1 MSSTAYESKLHKM
14 SGNIQ
19 VLESYQRANIGI
31 IQGLDSILIVD
42 TGHNEEHI
50 SILLSHIDK
59 KKVDY
64 AVITHY
70 HEDHTLGLSYLDCV
84 SVAHSN
90 TTPHLVEYQSF
101 DWSDEGLKKRI
112 EKGTLPPN
120 MLNWF
125 GREYP
130 DRSKL
135 VFKTPNMSYEN
146 RMEIDLGN
154 QIVELK
160 HIDCDHTN
168 DTTIVYV
175 PNEESLFLGDCLSP
189 SNKLII
195 KIQTFR
201 KMLEDFLA
209 YDCKIMVEGHGPPL
223 GNGEGNNYLIDL
235 ATITDFVEEYGKESI
250 QKIDII
256 LSKMKLFD
264 RESVA
269 IYLPFFINGI

>member
-1 MSSTAYESKLHKM
+1 MSSTAYVSKLHKM
-14 SGNIQ
+14 SENIQ
-19 VLESYQRANIGI
+19 VLDSYQRANIGI
-31 IQGLDSILIVD
+31 IQGLDSTLIVD
-42 TGHNEEHI
+42 TGHNEEHV
-50 SILLSHIDK
+50 SILFSHIDK

-64 AVITHY
+64 AVLTHY

-84 SVAHSN
+84 SVAHFN
-90 TTPHLVEYQSF
+90 TTPHLVEYKSL
-101 DWSDEGLKKRI
+101 DWSNEGLKKRI
-112 EKGTLPPN
+112 EEGTLSPN

-125 GREYP
+125 DREYP

-135 VFKTPNMSYEN
+135 VFKTPNIIYKN

-195 KIQTFR
+195 KIKTFR
-201 KMLEDFLA
+201 KMLIDFLA
-209 YDCKIMVEGHGPPL
+209 YDSKIMVEGHGPPL

-235 ATITDFVEEYGKESI
+235 ATITDFVEEYGKEST

-256 LSKMKLFD
+256 MSKMKLFD
-264 RESVA
+264 RDSVA